1 MPRGQRK
8 MPFAGIKVCIHRALI
23 KEKPFNLFF
32 VCNDLTEVGLK
43 FCKMENLS
51 LFIITFSSS

>member
-8 MPFAGIKVCIHRALI
+8 IPFAGIKVCIHRALI

-43 FCKMENLS
+43 FCKMKSLS
-51 LFIITFSSS
+51 LFIIITFSS